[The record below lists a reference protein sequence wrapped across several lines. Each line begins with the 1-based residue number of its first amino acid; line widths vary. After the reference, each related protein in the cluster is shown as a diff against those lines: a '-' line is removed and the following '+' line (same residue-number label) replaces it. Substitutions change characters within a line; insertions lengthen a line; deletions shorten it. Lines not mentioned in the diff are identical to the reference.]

1 MLEEGLPDVPENEV
15 PAANGNTV
23 KKDPSEDG
31 DDGAFFLGVS

>member
-15 PAANGNTV
+15 PTANGNTV

-31 DDGAFFLGVS
+31 DDGAFF